1 MRKIIALIGALGLAP
16 STWANVELPFA
27 TATVVR
33 EVVAQER
40 ILDGTVEAVNQT
52 TVSAQTSGQVTEIA
66 YDVDDFVK
74 KDTVI
79 VKLKAAKQEAGA
91 AEARA
96 ALAEAEAR
104 LKQAEQEFA
113 RISEIYE
120 KKLVAKSQL
129 DAATAELNSAKARV
143 QSARASIA
151 KADEQLGQTLVRAP
165 YSGIVTER
173 HIELGEFVN
182 VGHKLMTGISLEKL
196 RVQVEVPQNLINPIR
211 ELKKARVLTGD
222 GAAVPVESLT
232 FFPYADPNTNTF
244 KVRVNLA
251 KDGEGLFPGM
261 FAKVAFTTGEQSQL
275 VVPSRAVAYRS
286 EVTGI
291 YVLNEDGQIRF
302 RQIRLGHK
310 TADNKAVVLAGL
322 QEGEAIAL
330 DPIAAGIHL
339 KRQVTGTGEAR

>member
-16 STWANVELPFA
+16 NTWANTELPFA

-52 TVSAQTSGQVTEIA
+52 TVSAQTSGQVMEIS

-74 KDTVI
+74 KDAVI
-79 VKLKAAKQEAGA
+79 VKLKAAKQQAGA
-91 AEARA
+91 SEARA

-151 KADEQLGQTLVRAP
+151 KAEEQLDHTLVRAP

-182 VGHKLMTGISLEKL
+182 VGQKLMTGVSLEKL
-196 RVQVEVPQNLINPIR
+196 RIEVAVPQNLIGPIR
-211 ELKKARVLTGD
+211 ELRKARALTSG
-222 GAAVPVESLT
+222 GEVPVENLT
-232 FFPYADPNTNTF
+232 FFPYADQGTNTF

-275 VVPSRAVAYRS
+275 VVPNRAIAYRS

-291 YVLNEDGQIRF
+291 YVLNGEGQVRF

-310 TADNKAVVLAGL
+310 TADDKMVILAGL
-322 QEGEAIAL
+322 QEGESIAL
-330 DPIAAGIHL
+330 DPIAAGIYL
-339 KRQVTGTGEAR
+339 KRQAAGTGEAH